1 MRKARLKR
9 PFPRRYLSSP
19 IVNYEPWYNDKAD
32 YNTNAKSYYDY
43 LARWNRYI
51 SLMTDQINRL
61 IDRDIDFLDTTS
73 IDFTK
78 VGNWIDNGTCDEK
91 NYDDVLKISAVVIIS
106 QLTETKNLINTAQK
120 TFTVQ
125 NGTKVKNDGVWSP
138 DYFPL
143 LEAIDG
149 KLGDLQNQ
157 INTINNTLT
166 NLQNQINTINNTLTS
181 LQNQINNLNNEIS
194 SIKNDINS
202 LKNRVTTTEN
212 ALQKIINNLF
222 NSGAITNNNLS
233 SFEFK
238 TGRNIATGN
247 INFFGGTQDGTSFIR
262 TNNGS
267 TENDVTA
274 GI

>member
-1 MRKARLKR
+1 MKKY
-9 PFPRRYLSSP
+9 PYRRGYLQSP
-19 IVNYEPWYNDKAD
+19 ITKFEPWYDNRAD

-43 LARWNRYI
+43 LARWNHYI
-51 SLMTDQINRL
+51 KLMTDTINRL
-61 IDRDIDFLDTTS
+61 LDRDIEFLDTTS

-78 VGNWIDNGTCDEK
+78 IGDWIDNGACEPD

-120 TFTVQ
+120 TFTVS
-125 NGTKVKNDGVWSP
+125 NGSKIKNDGVWSP

-143 LEAIDG
+143 LQAIDN

-157 INTINNTLT
+157 INQINQTLTNLQNQINQINNTLT
-166 NLQNQINTINNTLTS
+166 NLQNQINTINNQLS
-181 LQNQINNLNNEIS
+181 EIR
-194 SIKNDINS
+194 NDITS

-212 ALQKIINNLF
+212 ALQKIVNNLY
-222 NSGAITNNNLS
+222 NSGAITSNNLNT
-233 SFEFK
+233 FEFNN
-238 TGRNIATGN
+238 GRNIATGN
-247 INFFGGTQDGTSFIR
+247 INFFGGVQDGSSFIR
-262 TNNGS
+262 TNSGS